1 MPAELKTETGGKH
14 FLPGRGLGMN
24 HSMLFDF
31 FFFNR
36 CVYNF
41 GLLKKTDFL
50 RERGQSGFPSIALC
64 LPLPQLCPGRLPP
77 RQAHPSLCGKDAETQ
92 EEPCCQAS
100 ALTVTHVL
108 CAPPSALLATAF
120 QHLKTPPR
128 DDAPLP

>member
-31 FFFNR
+31 FFNR

-50 RERGQSGFPSIALC
+50 RERTVRIPIHC
-64 LPLPQLCPGRLPP
+64 TLP
-77 RQAHPSLCGKDAETQ
+77 AS
-92 EEPCCQAS
+92 AS
-100 ALTVTHVL
+100 ALPWQ
-108 CAPPSALLATAF
+108 APS
-120 QHLKTPPR
+120 TPGPPEPVWEGR
-128 DDAPLP
+128 